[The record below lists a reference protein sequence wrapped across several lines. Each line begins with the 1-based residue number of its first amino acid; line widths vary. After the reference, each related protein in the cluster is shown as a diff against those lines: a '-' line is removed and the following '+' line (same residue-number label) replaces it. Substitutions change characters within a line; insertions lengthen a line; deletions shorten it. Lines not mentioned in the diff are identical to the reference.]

1 LLFINKKNIVF
12 NLNIVHSHKF
22 KNEYRVPSSSEEVEY
37 GSSDEESEDENDRMA
52 ELIDM
57 WWGKRKI
64 IGKILSYV
72 YEHEDGVDEE
82 ELKEFL
88 RNNNYSRAWYS
99 DLAQVNKEY
108 KNVFERKNNTNLTKE
123 ARDYIDEME

>member
-1 LLFINKKNIVF
+1 
-12 NLNIVHSHKF
+12 
-22 KNEYRVPSSSEEVEY
+22 
-37 GSSDEESEDENDRMA
+37 MT

-57 WWGKRKI
+57 WWGKKTI

-72 YEHEDGVDEE
+72 YENEGVDED

-88 RNNNYSRAWYS
+88 RNNNYSKAWYS

-108 KNVFERKNNTNLTKE
+108 KNVFERKNNNTNLNKE
-123 ARDYIDEME
+123 AREYIDKME